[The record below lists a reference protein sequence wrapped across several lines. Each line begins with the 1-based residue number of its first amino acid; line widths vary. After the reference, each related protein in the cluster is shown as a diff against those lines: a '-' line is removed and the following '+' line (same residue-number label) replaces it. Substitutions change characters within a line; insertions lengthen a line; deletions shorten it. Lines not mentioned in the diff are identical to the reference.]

1 MENNRIPMVA
11 GNWKMNGDRYLVEQ
25 FSKGLK
31 TQQLTCSV
39 VICPPSVY
47 LPLFS
52 GHDFS
57 LGAQNVSH
65 LENGAHTGELSVA
78 MLKEVGSSH
87 VIVGH
92 SERRESQQESSELV
106 AKKAQQAV
114 EHGLVPIICV
124 GEPLDVREQQT
135 VETYIAEQINALTD
149 LLSVE
154 ALAQCVI
161 AYEPIWAIGTG
172 KTATPQQAQE
182 VHAFIR
188 RTLNEHAAGLGDG
201 MRLLYGGSVKA
212 DNAKELFS
220 QPDVDGG
227 LIGGASLKLE
237 DFIAICQ
244 AAN

>member
-1 MENNRIPMVA
+1 MENNRVPMVA
-11 GNWKMNGDRYLVEQ
+11 GNWKMNGDRSLVSQ
-25 FSKGLK
+25 FSNELK
-31 TQQLTCSV
+31 TQQLSCTV
-39 VICPPSVY
+39 VICPPSIY

-52 GHDFS
+52 NHDFS
-57 LGAQNVSH
+57 LGGQNVSH
-65 LENGAHTGELSVA
+65 LDNGAHTGELSVA
-78 MLKEVGSSH
+78 MLKDAGCSH

-92 SERRESQQESSELV
+92 SERRESQHESSELV
-106 AKKAQQAV
+106 AKKAAQAI
-114 EHGLVPIICV
+114 EQGLVPIVCV
-124 GEPLDVREQQT
+124 GEPLSVREQQT
-135 VETYIAEQINALTD
+135 VEAFIGDQIKALTD

-154 ALAQCVI
+154 ALKRCVI

-188 RTLNEHAAGLGDG
+188 QTLNENAQGVGDSIS
-201 MRLLYGGSVKA
+201 LLYGGSVKA